1 MAAPTRSINDD
12 NDNDNEN
19 LNADKEGGREL
30 EVGGNDASARVAE
43 SSQAG
48 EDEDGYLTEG
58 SRNDEF
64 LLEEPADD
72 AINSLPFANFFCR
85 RMEKL
90 WNNIHE
96 KNPNRNKW
104 TGKQRLEYILQ
115 RQMIDDLNGQT
126 VFPYVRLL
134 LPDQDSR
141 RLFRVKEPKIA
152 EMYCRHLGFGKES
165 KNRRMLYNYTDPS
178 IVPAGVQVGGLP
190 CVSTK
195 ANLTFC
201 NIMFPI
207 IYNTFPIIVTMCTNE
222 LPFLLLNL
230 TTEGR

>member
-1 MAAPTRSINDD
+1 MASISSISD
-12 NDNDNEN
+12 NNNKN
-19 LNADKEGGREL
+19 SNADKKEGGREL
-30 EVGGNDASARVAE
+30 EDKGSENDARPRAE
-43 SSQAG
+43 ENSQAEE
-48 EDEDGYLTEG
+48 EDDGYLTDG
-58 SRNDEF
+58 SRNEEL

-72 AINSLPFANFFCR
+72 AINSLPFANFFCL

-90 WNNIHE
+90 WNNIHG
-96 KNPNRNKW
+96 KNPKRNKW

-126 VFPYVRLL
+126 VFPYMRLL

-152 EMYCRHLGFGKES
+152 EMYCRHLGFGEES
-165 KNRRMLYNYTDPS
+165 NNRRMLYNYTDPS

-190 CVSTK
+190 CVSTTK

-201 NIMFPI
+201 NIMITI
-207 IYNTFPIIVTMCTNE
+207 I
-222 LPFLLLNL
+222 
-230 TTEGR
+230 